1 MIAMKRLFLFAL
13 VNMAILL
20 TITIFLKLTGL
31 DQMIM
36 ARTGSSQVGMLI
48 FCLIWGMGG
57 SFISLL
63 MSRWMAK
70 RAYGIEPI
78 DPQNCSAMEK
88 RLVDRVYALA
98 RKGGMSTMPEVGIYH
113 SPELNAF
120 ATGASKDSSLVAVS
134 TGLLEQMTDEEVEG
148 VLAHE
153 ISHITNGDMVTL
165 ALIQGVVNA
174 FVMFFARIVAGAI
187 DAAMRKDDTASSG
200 PGIMHFVLVMVLQ
213 IAFGFLGMIVVNFFS
228 RWREFRADA
237 GGADLAGRRAMANAL
252 RRLQSMKEVRDPDE
266 NPSFAT
272 MKISNFS
279 GIFSTHPPLEERIA
293 RLERRA

>member
-13 VNMAILL
+13 VNMAVLL
-20 TITIFLKLTGL
+20 TITIFLKVTGL

-36 ARTGSSQVGMLI
+36 AKTGSSQLGMLI
-48 FCLIWGMGG
+48 FCLIWGLGG

-98 RKGGMSTMPEVGIYH
+98 RKGGMSTMPEVGIYA

-174 FVMFFARIVAGAI
+174 FVMFFAQIVAGAI
-187 DAAMRKDDTASSG
+187 DAAMRKDDQESSG
-200 PGIMHFVLVMVLQ
+200 PGMMHFVQV
-213 IAFGFLGMIVVNFFS
+213 AFGFLGMIVVNFFS

-252 RRLQSMKEVRDPDE
+252 RRLQTMKEVRDPE
-266 NPSFAT
+266 QSASFAT

-293 RLERRA
+293 RLEGRA

>member
-20 TITIFLKLTGL
+20 TITIFLKITGL
-31 DQMIM
+31 DAMIM

-120 ATGASKDSSLVAVS
+120 ATGASKNSSLVAVS

-187 DAAMRKDDTASSG
+187 DAAMRKDDEESSG
-200 PGIMHFVLVMVLQ
+200 PGIMHFVLVMVLTLVFS
-213 IAFGFLGMIVVNFFS
+213 ALGSIVVNFFS
-228 RWREFRADA
+228 RWREYRADA

-252 RRLQSMKEVRDPDE
+252 RRLQSMKEVRDPE
-266 NPSFAT
+266 QSPAFAT
-272 MKISNFS
+272 MKISSFGS
-279 GIFSTHPPLEERIA
+279 IISTHPPLEERIA
-293 RLERRA
+293 RLEGRA